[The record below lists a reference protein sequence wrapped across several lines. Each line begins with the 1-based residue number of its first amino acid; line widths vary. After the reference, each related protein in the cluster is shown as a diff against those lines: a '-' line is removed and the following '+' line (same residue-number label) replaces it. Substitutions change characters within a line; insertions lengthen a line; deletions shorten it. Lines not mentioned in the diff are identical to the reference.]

1 MPELPEV
8 ETIRRGLAKTIIS
21 KKIVDFEDRDIK
33 VVQIDKKD
41 IIGARI
47 IDIKR
52 RAKIIIF
59 ELEQNSNGSFDSE
72 KPGSAQD
79 FGEKALLFH
88 LKMTGQMIW
97 ENCEGGAEFC
107 LRNRKG
113 GGHPDQAWLEKLP
126 NKHTRAIFKFDDGSV
141 LYFNDIRRFGWI
153 KIIQKSKAKTQNG
166 DIFDRLGV
174 EPLGEELTT
183 EYLQKMAQRYPKR
196 KIKQFIMDQSIIAG
210 IGNIYADEA
219 LFDARIKP
227 MRVAGKIKKSE
238 WPLIIMSIKKALE
251 KGIKYGGSSAENF
264 VDAFGQQGKAHEKLL
279 IYRKT
284 GLPCPG
290 DCGGAVERTVIGGRS
305 THWCPKCQK

>member
-8 ETIRRGLAKTIIS
+8 ETIRRGLSRVIIG
-21 KKIVDFEDRDIK
+21 KKITGFDDRDSK
-33 VVQIDKKD
+33 VVQIKKEE

-47 IDIKR
+47 KDIRR

-59 ELEQNSNGSFDSE
+59 DLDNDTS
-72 KPGSAQD
+72 
-79 FGEKALLFH
+79 LIFH

-97 ENCEGGAEFC
+97 ENCEGEAEFC

-153 KIIQKSKAKTQNG
+153 KITQKSKAKTQNG
-166 DIFDRLGV
+166 DIFHALGV
-174 EPLGEELTT
+174 EPLGEELSP
-183 EYLQKMAQRYPKR
+183 EYLEKMAKRFPGR

-210 IGNIYADEA
+210 VGNIYADES
-219 LFDARIKP
+219 LFGARIKP
-227 MRVAGKIKKSE
+227 MRLAKDIKKSE
-238 WPLIIMSIKKALE
+238 WPTLIQSIKKTLE
-251 KGIKYGGSSAENF
+251 KGIKFGGSSAENF

-284 GLPCPG
+284 GSPCPG
-290 DCGGAVERTVIGGRS
+290 GCGGVVERIVIGGRG